1 MYKKMFEEGQIGN
14 VKIKN
19 RTVMTA
25 MGVGVAEPTG
35 MPGER
40 WSTYF
45 EERAKGEVGLIIT
58 EVTRVNDSN
67 GVATPGQLSVATD
80 NVIEPLSKAV
90 DKIHS
95 HGTKIFVQLHHPGRQ
110 SMAAIPAV
118 WPMGMAMSKVF
129 PPFWKIAFK
138 MGSMVELD
146 LDALNTPLMVKAQ
159 SLLPGLYSPSNVPA
173 GLGVS
178 FVKNQ
183 PTHAMTKRQIKKLE
197 QQFIDG
203 AVRCKKAGVD
213 GVELHAAHGYLIQQF
228 LSPYVNRRKDEY
240 GGSLENRMRFLMEII
255 AGIKKECGSDYPVIV
270 RLTVEEFYDAI
281 GLDSDVGIKLPQG
294 VEMAKR
300 LEAAGVDAIDV
311 SCASYETLNHLI
323 ETMSFEQGWRAPFVK
338 AIKDA
343 VSIPVIAVGVIREP
357 EFAEKLLE
365 DGTQDFIGLGR
376 PLIADPHWVLKA
388 KESRD
393 KEIQRCICCV
403 TCFESLELNATSGAP
418 CECSMNPRACRE
430 VEFQNIK
437 PASSKKTVVV
447 IGAGPA
453 GLTAARECAK
463 RGYNTVLLE
472 KENKVGGQL
481 NLAKMPPHKDKMQW
495 AIDDLETGAKLAGV
509 KIETGV
515 EITEKMLK
523 KYKPHGIIIAT
534 GGVSA
539 KPPIK
544 GSDRK
549 NVCTTTDILNG
560 SVNIEGKNVAV
571 IGSGMTGL
579 ETSTLLMSKNNK
591 ITIVEMANKI
601 APGLWCQHYHDV
613 VPDLEKAGTEFI
625 VGNKLVEIN
634 DDSIVIEDKDG
645 AKKTIA
651 TDAVVLSLGVK
662 PVNDLEAVAK
672 KVTRNVAV
680 VGDAKKPGK
689 IYSATKEAFKAAIK
703 I

>member
-1 MYKKMFEEGQIGN
+1 MYKKLFEPGKIGN

-40 WSTYF
+40 WATYF

-67 GVATPGQLSVATD
+67 GVATPGQLSVASDT
-80 NVIEPLSKAV
+80 VIRPLSKAV
-90 DKIHS
+90 DRIHS

-118 WPMGMAMSKVF
+118 WPMGMFASKVF
-129 PPFWKIAFK
+129 PPFWKVAFA
-138 MGSMVELD
+138 MGSKVELD
-146 LDALNTPLMVKAQ
+146 LDMLDTPFMVKAQ
-159 SLLPGLYSPSNVPA
+159 SLLPGLYSPSNVPC

-183 PTHAMTKRQIKKLE
+183 PTHAMTKKEIHKLQ

-240 GGSLENRMRFLMEII
+240 GGSLENRMRFLTEII
-255 AGIKKECGSDYPVIV
+255 EGIKKDCGKDYPVIV
-270 RLTVEEFYDAI
+270 RLTVDEFYSAL
-281 GLDSDVGIKLPQG
+281 GMPNEGIKIDAG
-294 VEMAKR
+294 VEMAKK
-300 LEAAGVDAIDV
+300 LEKLGVDAIDV

-343 VSIPVIAVGVIREP
+343 VKIPVIAVGVIREP
-357 EFAEKLLE
+357 AFAEKLLE
-365 DGTQDFIGLGR
+365 NGTQDFIGLGR
-376 PLIADPHWVLKA
+376 PLIADPYWVKKA
-388 KESRD
+388 KEGKD

-403 TCFESLELNATSGAP
+403 TCFETLEVNATSGQP

-430 VEFQNIK
+430 FLYSDIK
-437 PASSKKTVVV
+437 DGKKKRTIVV

-453 GLTAARECAK
+453 GLTAARECAR
-463 RGYNTVLLE
+463 RGYKTVLLE
-472 KENKVGGQL
+472 KANESGGQL
-481 NLAKMPPHKDKMQW
+481 NLAKMPPHKDKMNW
-495 AIDDLETGAKLAGV
+495 AIEDLTTQAKLAGADI
-509 KIETGV
+509 KYGV
-515 EITEKMLK
+515 DVTEEVLK
-523 KYKPHGIIIAT
+523 SYKPYGIIIAT
-534 GGVSA
+534 GGKSA

-544 GSDRK
+544 GSDK
-549 NVCTTTDILNG
+549 PHVCTTTDILNG
-560 SVNIEGKNVAV
+560 SVKLGGKNVAI

-579 ETSTLLMSKNNK
+579 ETASLLLERGNK
-591 ITIVEMANKI
+591 LTIVEMAKKI
-601 APGLWCQHYHDV
+601 APGLWCQHYFDV
-613 VPDLEKAGTEFI
+613 VPGLEEAGTKFI
-625 VGNKLVEIN
+625 AGSKLVEIK
-634 DDSIVIEDKDG
+634 DDCVVLEDKKG
-645 AKKTIA
+645 KQQTVLA
-651 TDAVVLSLGVK
+651 DAVVLSLGVK
-662 PVNDLEAVAK
+662 PVNDLEEVARKAAK
-672 KVTRNVAV
+672 KVAV

-689 IYSATKEAFKAAIK
+689 IYTGTKEAFKAAIS